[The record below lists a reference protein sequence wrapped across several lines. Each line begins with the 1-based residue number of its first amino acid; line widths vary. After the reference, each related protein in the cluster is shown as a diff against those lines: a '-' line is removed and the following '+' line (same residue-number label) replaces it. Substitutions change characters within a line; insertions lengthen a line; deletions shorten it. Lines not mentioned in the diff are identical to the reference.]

1 MSEINV
7 YLKNNEAK
15 ECCFFTYNYLEHKI
29 DENLISKGCYKFSV
43 GKNNNPNLSY
53 ETMPF
58 LTLTYKTDEDGKL
71 TNENITASGYKLN
84 LIGSSSATYSII
96 SKYLGVDW
104 DQLSKFVNIRSDIA
118 LAPTMQMQEEGTE
131 YVVNGDVT
139 LFPQIPENILK

>member
-1 MSEINV
+1 
-7 YLKNNEAK
+7 
-15 ECCFFTYNYLEHKI
+15 
-29 DENLISKGCYKFSV
+29 
-43 GKNNNPNLSY
+43 
-53 ETMPF
+53 MPF

>member
-29 DENLISKGCYKFSV
+29 DENLISKGCYK
-43 GKNNNPNLSY
+43 Y
-53 ETMPF
+53 ETIPF

-104 DQLSKFVNIRSDIA
+104 DQILKFINTRSDIA
-118 LAPTMQMQEEGTE
+118 FAPTM
-131 YVVNGDVT
+131 
-139 LFPQIPENILK
+139 

>member
-1 MSEINV
+1 MGI
-7 YLKNNEAK
+7 
-15 ECCFFTYNYLEHKI
+15 NYLEHKV
-29 DENLISKGCYKFSV
+29 DENFISKGCYKFSV
-43 GKNNNPNLSY
+43 EKNNNPNLSY

-71 TNENITASGYKLN
+71 TNENISASSHKFN
-84 LIGSSSATYSII
+84 LIGPSSAIYSILN
-96 SKYLGVDW
+96 KCLGVDW

-139 LFPQIPENILK
+139 LVPQIPENILK

>member
-1 MSEINV
+1 MCIRDS
-7 YLKNNEAK
+7 
-15 ECCFFTYNYLEHKI
+15 
-29 DENLISKGCYKFSV
+29 YKFSV

-53 ETMPF
+53 ETIPF

-104 DQLSKFVNIRSDIA
+104 DQILKFINTRSDIA
-118 LAPTMQMQEEGTE
+118 FAPTM
-131 YVVNGDVT
+131 
-139 LFPQIPENILK
+139 

>member
-53 ETMPF
+53 ETF
-58 LTLTYKTDEDGKL
+58 H
-71 TNENITASGYKLN
+71 
-84 LIGSSSATYSII
+84 
-96 SKYLGVDW
+96 
-104 DQLSKFVNIRSDIA
+104 F
-118 LAPTMQMQEEGTE
+118 
-131 YVVNGDVT
+131 
-139 LFPQIPENILK
+139 

>member
-1 MSEINV
+1 MRDTV
-7 YLKNNEAK
+7 Y
-15 ECCFFTYNYLEHKI
+15 FTLP
-29 DENLISKGCYKFSV
+29 SV

-53 ETMPF
+53 ETIPF

-104 DQLSKFVNIRSDIA
+104 DQILKFINTRSDIA
-118 LAPTMQMQEEGTE
+118 FAPTM
-131 YVVNGDVT
+131 
-139 LFPQIPENILK
+139 

>member
-15 ECCFFTYNYLEHKI
+15 ECCFFTYNYLE
-29 DENLISKGCYKFSV
+29 GCYKFSV

-53 ETMPF
+53 ETIPF

-104 DQLSKFVNIRSDIA
+104 DQILKFINTRSDIA
-118 LAPTMQMQEEGTE
+118 FAPTM
-131 YVVNGDVT
+131 
-139 LFPQIPENILK
+139 

>member
-53 ETMPF
+53 ETIPF

-84 LIGSSSATYSII
+84 AARKSKVDDNTARMQSI
-96 SKYLGVDW
+96 KQLGV
-104 DQLSKFVNIRSDIA
+104 
-118 LAPTMQMQEEGTE
+118 
-131 YVVNGDVT
+131 
-139 LFPQIPENILK
+139 

>member
-1 MSEINV
+1 MGI
-7 YLKNNEAK
+7 
-15 ECCFFTYNYLEHKI
+15 NYLEHKV
-29 DENLISKGCYKFSV
+29 DENFISKGCYKFSV

-53 ETMPF
+53 ETIPF

-118 LAPTMQMQEEGTE
+118 LAPTMQMQEEDTE
-131 YVVNGDVT
+131 YSVNGDVA

>member
-29 DENLISKGCYKFSV
+29 DENLISKVCYKFSG

-53 ETMPF
+53 ETIPF

-104 DQLSKFVNIRSDIA
+104 DQILKFINTRSDIA
-118 LAPTMQMQEEGTE
+118 FAPTM
-131 YVVNGDVT
+131 
-139 LFPQIPENILK
+139 

>member
-29 DENLISKGCYKFSV
+29 DGNLISKGCYKFSV

-53 ETMPF
+53 ETIPF

-104 DQLSKFVNIRSDIA
+104 DQILKFINTRSDIA
-118 LAPTMQMQEEGTE
+118 FAPTM
-131 YVVNGDVT
+131 
-139 LFPQIPENILK
+139 

>member
-53 ETMPF
+53 ETIPF

-71 TNENITASGYKLN
+71 TNENITAS
-84 LIGSSSATYSII
+84 SATYSII

-104 DQLSKFVNIRSDIA
+104 DQILKFINTRSDIA
-118 LAPTMQMQEEGTE
+118 FAPTM
-131 YVVNGDVT
+131 
-139 LFPQIPENILK
+139 

>member
-1 MSEINV
+1 MHFF
-7 YLKNNEAK
+7 
-15 ECCFFTYNYLEHKI
+15 ECLH
-29 DENLISKGCYKFSV
+29 KFSV

-53 ETMPF
+53 ETIPF

-104 DQLSKFVNIRSDIA
+104 DQILKFINTRSDIA
-118 LAPTMQMQEEGTE
+118 FAPTM
-131 YVVNGDVT
+131 
-139 LFPQIPENILK
+139 

>member
-53 ETMPF
+53 
-58 LTLTYKTDEDGKL
+58 KTDEDGKL

-104 DQLSKFVNIRSDIA
+104 DQILKFINTRSDIA
-118 LAPTMQMQEEGTE
+118 FAPTM
-131 YVVNGDVT
+131 
-139 LFPQIPENILK
+139 